1 MEKSLM
7 DRFLTTYFSI
17 KHKLSAEETEE
28 EIRKLKEKGPIE
40 SPPPKTIKTR
50 HDDSANGRMFYVN
63 EKTSSKYTVFYI
75 HGGGYEHDFSSF
87 HWMFIK
93 KIVDRTD
100 AMVIAPA
107 YKLIPFGT
115 YRQAFD
121 LILPV
126 YNDHAKKHPDK
137 KIILMGDSAG
147 GGLALALAEQL
158 KIDGGRIPDELI
170 LLSPWADIAMENPDM
185 KEYESKDPWLS
196 KPWLT
201 VCAKTWADDLD
212 IHDYRVSPAFG
223 DLKGLSH
230 VTVTVGTHE
239 MFYPDIIKLYDML
252 DPDESNELIIGE
264 EMIHVYPLVPM
275 PEAKEADEKIISA
288 ILR

>member
-1 MEKSLM
+1 MERSLM
-7 DRFLTTYFSI
+7 EMFITTYFSI
-17 KHKLSAEETEE
+17 KHKLSVEETEE
-28 EIRKLKEKGPIE
+28 EVRKLRERGPVE
-40 SPPPKTIKTR
+40 SPPPKTLKTR
-50 HDDSANGRMFYVN
+50 HTDSANGRMFYVN
-63 EKTSSKYTVFYI
+63 EDSYSKYTVFYI

-87 HWMFIK
+87 HWLFIK
-93 KIVDRTD
+93 KIVERTD
-100 AMVIAPA
+100 ASVIAPA
-107 YKLIPFGT
+107 YMLIPFGT

-126 YNDHAKKHPDK
+126 YNDYVKQHPEK

-147 GGLALALAEQL
+147 GGLALALAEQIKL
-158 KIDGGRIPDELI
+158 DDGRIPDELI

-201 VCAKTWADDLD
+201 VCARYWADDLD
-212 IHDYRVSPAFG
+212 IHDYRVSPVYG

-230 VTVTVGTHE
+230 VTVTVGTRE
-239 MFYPDIIKLYDML
+239 LFNPDIIKLYGRL
-252 DPDESNELIIGE
+252 DQSETNELIIGQD
-264 EMIHVYPLVPM
+264 MIHVYPLIPM

-288 ILR
+288 IMR

>member
-7 DRFLTTYFSI
+7 ERFLTTYFSI

-28 EIRKLKEKGPIE
+28 EIRKLKEKGLVE
-40 SPPPKTIKTR
+40 SPPPVTVRTR
-50 HDDSANGRMFYVN
+50 HTDSANGRMFYVN

-75 HGGGYEHDFSSF
+75 HGGGYEHDFSPF
-87 HWMFIK
+87 HWLFIR
-93 KIVDRTD
+93 KIVERTD
-100 AMVIAPA
+100 ALVIAPA
-107 YKLIPFGT
+107 YILIPFGT

-121 LILPV
+121 LIMPV
-126 YNDHAKKHPDK
+126 YNDYTKQHPEK

-147 GGLALALAEQL
+147 GGLALALAEQI
-158 KIDGGRIPDELI
+158 KMEGGRIPDELI
-170 LLSPWADIAMENPDM
+170 LLSPWADIAMENPEM
-185 KEYESKDPWLS
+185 KEYEPKDPWLS
-196 KPWLT
+196 RPWLS
-201 VCAKTWADDLD
+201 VCARYWADDLD
-212 IHDYRVSPAFG
+212 LHDYRVSPMFG

-239 MFYPDIIKLYDML
+239 LFYPDITKLYGML
-252 DPDESNELIIGE
+252 DQDASNELITGQ

-275 PEAKEADEKIISA
+275 PEAKEADEKIITA

>member
-7 DRFLTTYFSI
+7 ERFLTTYFSI

-28 EIRKLKEKGPIE
+28 EIRKLKEKGPVE
-40 SPPPKTIKTR
+40 SPPPVTVRTR
-50 HDDSANGRMFYVN
+50 HTDSANGRMFYVN

-75 HGGGYEHDFSSF
+75 HGGGYEHDFSQF
-87 HWMFIK
+87 HWLFIR
-93 KIVDRTD
+93 KIVERTD
-100 AMVIAPA
+100 ALVIAPA
-107 YKLIPFGT
+107 YILIPFGT

-121 LILPV
+121 LIMPV
-126 YNDHAKKHPDK
+126 YNDYTKQHSAQ

-147 GGLALALAEQL
+147 GGLALALAEQI
-158 KIDGGRIPDELI
+158 KMEGGRIPDELI
-170 LLSPWADIAMENPDM
+170 LLSPWADIAMENPEM
-185 KEYESKDPWLS
+185 KEYEPKDPWLS
-196 KPWLT
+196 RPWLS
-201 VCAKTWADDLD
+201 VCARYWADDLD
-212 IHDYRVSPAFG
+212 LHDYRVSPMFG

-239 MFYPDIIKLYDML
+239 LFYPDITKLYGML
-252 DPDESNELIIGE
+252 DQDASNELITGQ

-275 PEAKEADEKIISA
+275 PEAKEADEKIITA

>member
-7 DRFLTTYFSI
+7 ERFLTTYFSI

-28 EIRKLKEKGPIE
+28 EIRKLKEKGPVE
-40 SPPPKTIKTR
+40 SPPPVTVRTR
-50 HDDSANGRMFYVN
+50 HTDSANGRMFYVN

-75 HGGGYEHDFSSF
+75 HGGGYEHDFSQF
-87 HWMFIK
+87 HWLFIR
-93 KIVDRTD
+93 KIVERTD
-100 AMVIAPA
+100 ALVIAPA
-107 YKLIPFGT
+107 YILIPFGT

-121 LILPV
+121 LIMPV
-126 YNDHAKKHPDK
+126 YNDYTKQHPEK

-147 GGLALALAEQL
+147 GGLALALAEQI
-158 KIDGGRIPDELI
+158 KMEGGRIPDELI
-170 LLSPWADIAMENPDM
+170 LLSPWADIAMENPEM
-185 KEYESKDPWLS
+185 KEYEPKDPWLS
-196 KPWLT
+196 RPWLS
-201 VCAKTWADDLD
+201 VCARYWADDLD
-212 IHDYRVSPAFG
+212 LHDYRVSPMFG

-239 MFYPDIIKLYDML
+239 LFYPDITKLYGML
-252 DPDESNELIIGE
+252 DQDASNELITGQ

-275 PEAKEADEKIISA
+275 PEAKEADEKIITA